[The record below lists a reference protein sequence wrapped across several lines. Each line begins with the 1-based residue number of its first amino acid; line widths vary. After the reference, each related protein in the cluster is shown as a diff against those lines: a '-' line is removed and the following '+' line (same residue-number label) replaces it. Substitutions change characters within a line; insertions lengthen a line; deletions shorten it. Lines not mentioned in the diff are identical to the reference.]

1 MTVTIDY
8 PIWLSLISVTMF
20 IAGVQLE
27 YSDKYENLGQFIG
40 SFGGLGIFAS
50 VFMWLAYFEV
60 PGFTL

>member
-27 YSDKYENLGQFIG
+27 YSDKYENLGTFIG
-40 SFGGLGIFAS
+40 SFGALGIFAS
-50 VFMWLAYFEV
+50 VFTWLAYFEV
-60 PGFTL
+60 LGFTL